1 MLYNIVFNGASC
13 KNVFHRAY
21 KSDFHAV
28 VAAYRT
34 LQDQPPRPRYGRDM
48 ATYAAV
54 SRVTDNGAA
63 VNHIGIIELGGAL
76 SIERADHV

>member
-13 KNVFHRAY
+13 KNVFHRSY

-28 VAAYRT
+28 TAAYRA

-54 SRVTDNGAA
+54 SRVTDDGRS
-63 VNHIGIIELGGAL
+63 VDHIGIIELGGAL
-76 SIERADHV
+76 SIERTKHV

>member
-13 KNVFHRAY
+13 KNVFHRSY

-28 VAAYRT
+28 TAAYRT

-54 SRVTDNGAA
+54 SRVTDDGLS
-63 VNHIGIIELGGAL
+63 VDHIGIIELGGAL
-76 SIERADHV
+76 SIERTENV

>member
-28 VAAYRT
+28 TAAYRA
-34 LQDQPPRPRYGRDM
+34 LQDQPARPRRGRDT
-48 ATYAAV
+48 ATYAVV
-54 SRVTDNGAA
+54 SRVSDSGYNAD
-63 VNHIGIIELGGAL
+63 HIGIIELGGAL
-76 SIERADHV
+76 LIEGDK